1 MLKRS
6 FLRQYPT
13 GDTKDCAWEQLE
25 ADTKSGH
32 QECKLEDRQKRTL
45 RQIMTHKA
53 QHRMLNAHLFRI
65 NITNDPKS
73 QCGAPFQFIF

>member
-1 MLKRS
+1 MAK
-6 FLRQYPT
+6 P
-13 GDTKDCAWEQLE
+13 
-25 ADTKSGH
+25 
-32 QECKLEDRQKRTL
+32 KRTL

-53 QHRMLNAHLFRI
+53 QHRMLNGDLFRI